1 MSMPQLSVVILT
13 KNEEQNIV
21 ECLNSTS
28 WADQQ
33 FIVDSGSQDRTVE
46 LARAMGAT
54 ILQHPFVNFSD
65 QRNWALEATEGD
77 WIFFVDADERATP
90 ELAAE
95 IRRVIVSGA
104 RRGDQEVAGWWVPR
118 RNYIWGQWI
127 RHAGWSPD
135 YQLRLLRHGRAHY
148 DPQREVHEVVLL
160 DGAEGFLENTLT
172 HYNYQ
177 TISQFL
183 RKQDSYTTLE
193 ARILFKQGVR
203 PKWRNYVLQ
212 PWREFWRRYVALR
225 GYRDGVHGLV
235 LSVLLAYYNLA
246 MYTRLRRMWARP

>member
-1 MSMPQLSVVILT
+1 MTQLSVIVLT

-21 ECLNSTS
+21 ECLHSTS
-28 WADQQ
+28 WADRQ
-33 FIVDSGSQDRTVE
+33 FVVDSGSQDRTVE

-54 ILQHPFVNFSD
+54 VLQHPFVNFAD
-65 QRNWALEATEGD
+65 QRNWALDNIEGEY
-77 WIFFVDADERATP
+77 IFFVDADERATP

-95 IRRVIVSGA
+95 VRRVIASGE
-104 RRGDQEVAGWWVPR
+104 RRGDKEVSGWWVPR

-135 YQLRLLRHGRAHY
+135 YQLRLLRHECARY

-183 RKQDSYTTLE
+183 RKQDAYTTLE
-193 ARILFKQGVR
+193 AKILFKQGVR
-203 PKWRNYVLQ
+203 PKWRNYILQ
-212 PWREFWRRYVALR
+212 PWREFWRRYVALQ
-225 GYRDGVHGLV
+225 GYKDGMNGLV
-235 LSVLLAYYNLA
+235 LSALLAYYNFS
-246 MYTRLRRMWARP
+246 MYVRLRQMWLQP